1 MAVGCLPEE
10 LQAWASKADAD
21 RQQQA
26 TEADEGQ
33 QRERDASQAA
43 AAEGANDP
51 AQPTWIARHP
61 LKLRSAYNEVG
72 VPEDGSAGV
81 EASHHHLSRLNS
93 TIAKVRDSWCVLV
106 VTEI

>member
-1 MAVGCLPEE
+1 MLFACCLMSCNPSSKPSGPRLQDDSCTWSPEHLQMAVGCLPEE

-33 QRERDASQAA
+33 QQATDVSQTVAP
-43 AAEGANDP
+43 EGANDP

-72 VPEDGSAGV
+72 
-81 EASHHHLSRLNS
+81 
-93 TIAKVRDSWCVLV
+93 SWS
-106 VTEI
+106 

>member
-10 LQAWASKADAD
+10 LQDWASKADAD

-33 QRERDASQAA
+33 QQAGDAPQAA
-43 AAEGANDP
+43 AEEGANDP

-61 LKLRSAYNEVG
+61 LKLRSAYNEV
-72 VPEDGSAGV
+72 
-81 EASHHHLSRLNS
+81 RFWR
-93 TIAKVRDSWCVLV
+93 K
-106 VTEI
+106 